1 VPTWLK
7 KFSIVAHEKIRAVMI
22 CRKDKTAVSA
32 KIKCGAHGMQR
43 AMWDSRKHARAE
55 NSPSPAFV
63 LMIIVTHYYWNK
75 SWALGRRIP
84 KHRLSQGRRTNLPN

>member
-7 KFSIVAHEKIRAVMI
+7 NFSIAAHEKSPRGPDLS
-22 CRKDKTAVSA
+22 KDKSGVSA
-32 KIKCGAHGMQR
+32 KIRSRVHGMQS
-43 AMWDSRKHARAE
+43 AMWNSRKHARAE

-63 LMIIVTHYYWNK
+63 LMRIVTHITGIK
-75 SWALGRRIP
+75 VGALGRRIP